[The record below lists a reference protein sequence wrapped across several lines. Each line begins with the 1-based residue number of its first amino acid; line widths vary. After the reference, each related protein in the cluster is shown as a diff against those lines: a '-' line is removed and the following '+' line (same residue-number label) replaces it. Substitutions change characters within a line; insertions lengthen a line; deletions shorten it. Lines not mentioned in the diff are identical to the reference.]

1 VVSRSINPR
10 INQAAW
16 KNVEE
21 KSKAEKQEKSKE
33 AIKGNRFA
41 IGKRKG
47 KKKTDTYASKPCL
60 CKF

>member
-1 VVSRSINPR
+1 M
-10 INQAAW
+10 

-21 KSKAEKQEKSKE
+21 KSKAGKQEKSKE

-60 CKF
+60 SKF